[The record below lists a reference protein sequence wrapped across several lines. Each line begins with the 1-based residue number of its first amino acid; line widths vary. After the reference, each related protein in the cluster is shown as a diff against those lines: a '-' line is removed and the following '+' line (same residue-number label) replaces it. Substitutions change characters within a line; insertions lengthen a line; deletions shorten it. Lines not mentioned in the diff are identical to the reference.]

1 MRVILDVEGYQER
14 RRSNLVSV
22 AENSAKKV
30 VRYGKPI
37 KMDPMSPF
45 DRRIIHLALEKD
57 KKDVTESQGT
67 GPRRQVVIKLK

>member
-1 MRVILDVEGYQER
+1 MESQL
-14 RRSNLVSV
+14 
-22 AENSAKKV
+22 
-30 VRYGKPI
+30 

-57 KKDVTESQGT
+57 KKVITESQGS